1 MSNVL
6 PGAKKE
12 DTDTLEDIDVKVYT
26 SHLFELNIQAQDT
39 VREFSL
45 HDIDDKEGLERK
57 RIEMHDAFTELY
69 DELALFNTQIMGE
82 EFDIAY
88 LRERANHAEGEQ
100 KEQLEKAIEE
110 LLAQSQRNLAD
121 IWMARVMAWLHQAA
135 AASGPFTEEDDP
147 EKEKSASLHLA
158 AVYTMLERGFS
169 AIPSKV
175 DGTQKLRRV
184 ALGHQTYHLMKEGL
198 SEDDKQLADI
208 LGKNKSAEAEF
219 YDEFL
224 NELIGIESTFRQAF
238 NPFDELLWRDI
249 LSSFIFER
257 ATDLYIDALPYF
269 QKDKKTNKQRI
280 GVIKAWKQNT
290 AGLSEVYLAMTYNDI
305 ADAQMRAGNL
315 EDASKLYIV
324 SSDAFGRAEKCFRE
338 VLGLQSNAEQSRLDK
353 EHKKA
358 QAHFCKAEAAVRSF
372 SELIVV
378 NNKKESI
385 EVLKEIVKDLKSAEK
400 LSKTRELTA
409 AIQENLKTFSFVHEL
424 LKKSDDMSGIS
435 AQIDFAKD
443 LRKTGL
449 IQSVNKALDEAIL
462 HLNKSPADALDSIRE
477 GLDILGILL
486 SLEMEDSE
494 VGELRNKTLALLNH
508 VKYVIQFQLS
518 SELQQGVKFVMS
530 RILENLHA
538 AEAASYYKVIGED
551 SQAEEMRDLGRLAL
565 ATAYASEAQVFGSQ
579 ADQWAFRAQV
589 ERINIFQRLEDELAQ
604 LEGDDSIDGVIMAHD
619 NTIERIKQAVAAFES
634 AANELNSVKG
644 SEIRKNNSVDVQV
657 TQLRGVVMKYR
668 GDLSRLEGAK
678 SDFMA
683 EFRFRQGDR
692 SKAKMH
698 YTEANDQL
706 REAVGNY
713 TVAAQVFQQLG
724 DNQAAQSVDGKAKTT
739 DLLARSIWDSK
750 QKIGMDQNPNV
761 KGDAELAALY
771 LGAGGN

>member
-1 MSNVL
+1 MSNVE
-6 PGAKKE
+6 PRAKKE
-12 DTDTLEDIDVKVYT
+12 QKEEPEDIDVTVYT
-26 SHLFELNIQAQDT
+26 SRLYELNIQAQDA
-39 VREFSL
+39 VRDFAL
-45 HDIDDKEGLERK
+45 HDIDDKEGLENK
-57 RIEMHDAFTELY
+57 RLEMHDAFTELY

-88 LRERANHAEGEQ
+88 LRDRANQATDEQ
-100 KEQLEKAIEE
+100 KERLENAIEE
-110 LLAQSQRNLAD
+110 LEAQSQRNLAD
-121 IWMARVMAWLHQAA
+121 IWMAKVMAWLHQAA
-135 AASGPFTEEDDP
+135 AASGPFTDDDDP

-158 AVYTMLERGFS
+158 AVYTMLEKPFS
-169 AIPSKV
+169 AVAAKV
-175 DGTQKLRRV
+175 DGPQKLRRV
-184 ALGHQTYHLMKEGL
+184 ALGHQSYTLMKVGL
-198 SEDDKQLADI
+198 KHDDEQLAEI

-224 NELIGIESTFRQAF
+224 NELIGVESTFRQAF

-257 ATDLYIDALPYF
+257 ATDLYNEALPYF
-269 QKDKKTNKQRI
+269 QKNKKKHKQRI
-280 GVIKAWKQNT
+280 DAIQSWKQNT

-305 ADAQMRAGNL
+305 ADTQMRAGNL
-315 EDASKLYIV
+315 EDASKLYNT

-338 VLGLQSNAEQSRLDK
+338 VLNLQTNAEQSRLDK
-353 EHKKA
+353 EQKKA
-358 QAHFCKAEAAVRSF
+358 QAHFCSAEAAVQQF
-372 SELIVV
+372 LELIVV
-378 NNKKESI
+378 NNKKECI
-385 EVLKEIVKDLKSAEK
+385 QVLKEIVRDLKKAEK

-409 AIQENLKTFSFVHEL
+409 AIQENLKTFSFVQDL
-424 LKKSDDMSGIS
+424 LKKSDEISGIS

-449 IQSVNKALDEAIL
+449 IQSVNKALDEAQSQ
-462 HLNKSPADALDSIRE
+462 LNRNPADALDAIRE
-477 GLDILGILL
+477 GLDTLGILL
-486 SLEMEDSE
+486 SLESEDAD
-494 VGELRNKTLALLNH
+494 VGELRNKTIALLNH

-518 SELQQGVKFVMS
+518 SELKQGVKFVMS

-538 AEAASYYKVIGED
+538 AEAASYYKVVGED
-551 SQAEEMRDLGRLAL
+551 AEAEEMTDLGKLAL

-579 ADQWAFRAQV
+579 SEQWAFRAQV
-589 ERINIFQRLEDELAQ
+589 ERINAFRRLEDELAQ
-604 LEGDDSIDGVIMAHD
+604 LEGDDSVDSVIMAHE

-644 SEIRKNNSVDVQV
+644 PEIRRNNSVDMQV

-683 EFRFRQGDR
+683 EFNFRKGNKT
-692 SKAKMH
+692 KAKM
-698 YTEANDQL
+698 YFTDANDQL

-713 TVAAQVFQQLG
+713 TTAAQVFQQLG
-724 DNQAAQSVDGKAKTT
+724 DSQAAQSVDNRAKTS

-750 QKIGMDQNPNV
+750 QKISMDQEPNV

-771 LGAGGN
+771 MGSGGS